1 MKYHKENLHC
11 VYLFKEAQ
19 KCYAKLTSSYEK
31 IQNWLMT
38 SGLFVSDIN
47 IKESGSVR
55 GTIEAANVEVNGH
68 VEGKISADS
77 IIVGKSAVIKGDIFF
92 KNTNKTR

>member
-31 IQNWLMT
+31 TQNWLMT

-47 IKESGSVR
+47 DKNCGGVHSFYDEKENQYRSIFEKQLLQLR
-55 GTIEAANVEVNGH
+55 NNILTIS
-68 VEGKISADS
+68 KINFS
-77 IIVGKSAVIKGDIFF
+77 
-92 KNTNKTR
+92 